1 MMPWTLVLDL
11 VMTLLLAATIV
22 ATIMLNRR
30 LNGLRDTRCEL
41 ESLAERFQASTSR
54 ADEGVAGLKMK
65 AQSLQELVETV
76 RGLSSDLEFLI
87 ERGSTIADRLEAD
100 VRAARRT
107 EGRTTV
113 TAGVASS
120 AAGASRAAGASKAA
134 GVTASAPVAGPPAA
148 KTQPRES
155 AELRSEA
162 ERHLMAALR
171 SRA

>member
-1 MMPWTLVLDL
+1 MMPWTLILDL

-30 LNGLRDTRCEL
+30 LNGLRDARCEL

-100 VRAARRT
+100 VRTARRT
-107 EGRTTV
+107 EGRTAV
-113 TAGVASS
+113 TAGVSS
-120 AAGASRAAGASKAA
+120 AGASRAAG
-134 GVTASAPVAGPPAA
+134 VTAGAPVAAPPAA
-148 KTQPRES
+148 NARTREG

>member
-30 LNGLRDTRCEL
+30 LNGLREARCEL

-120 AAGASRAAGASKAA
+120 AAGASRAAG
-134 GVTASAPVAGPPAA
+134 VTASAPVAAPPAA
-148 KTQPRES
+148 KAQPRER

>member
-30 LNGLRDTRCEL
+30 LNGLRDARCEL

-107 EGRTTV
+107 EGRTAV
-113 TAGVASS
+113 TAGVAS
-120 AAGASRAAGASKAA
+120 AGASKAA
-134 GVTASAPVAGPPAA
+134 GVTAGAPVAGPPAA

-171 SRA
+171 SRI

>member
-30 LNGLRDTRCEL
+30 LNGLRDARCEL

-107 EGRTTV
+107 EGRTAV
-113 TAGVASS
+113 TAGVAS
-120 AAGASRAAGASKAA
+120 AGASKAA
-134 GVTASAPVAGPPAA
+134 GVTASAPVAAPPAA
-148 KTQPRES
+148 KAQPRER